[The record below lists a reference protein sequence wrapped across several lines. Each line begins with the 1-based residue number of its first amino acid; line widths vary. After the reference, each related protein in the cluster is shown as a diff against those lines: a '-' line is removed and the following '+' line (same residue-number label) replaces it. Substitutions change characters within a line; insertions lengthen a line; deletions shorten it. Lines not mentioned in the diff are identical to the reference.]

1 MRAVRLLAGLMAVC
15 ALSLSSTTVRVSA
28 QAPQAAGTDAT
39 IASVKGLYEVVKG
52 FVTKAAAQVPE
63 DKYSYQPTKEVR
75 TMGQLFGHV
84 ANASAMFCNTAS
96 GMNMPMAGDAEK
108 LTSKAEIQKA
118 MATAF
123 SACDHAFQMINA
135 GNANEGVKLFGQSHT
150 RIGAMAFNN
159 AHIYEHYGNIV
170 TYMRINGMVPPSSG
184 GK

>member
-1 MRAVRLLAGLMAVC
+1 MKLARLFGGLTAAC
-15 ALSLSSTTVRVSA
+15 LLSLSFATAPVHA
-28 QAPQAAGTDAT
+28 QAGGDAT

-63 DKYSYQPTKEVR
+63 DKYKYQATKDVR
-75 TMGQLFGHV
+75 TMAQLFGHI

-96 GMNMPMAGDAEK
+96 GMTGGSSGDAEK

-118 MATAF
+118 MAAAF
-123 SACDHAFQMINA
+123 ATCDHAFQMITA
-135 GNANEGVKLFGQSHT
+135 ASANEPVTLFGQKHT

-170 TYMRINGMVPPSSG
+170 TYMRLNGMVPPSSG
-184 GK
+184 GGGN